1 MDTSPVGVTV
11 FNAKTG
17 ALVSLNREATLIVES
32 LHLPGTPRSQRLSG
46 CPQCATGS
54 TWRYRC
60 PMKARAL
67 RPSAWRTCL
76 TSTPVEQELIEANHS
91 SAYLTRARQTCA
103 GGSTYLDS
111 LDVTVSEES
120 YDVAL
125 KAAGATIALAE
136 GVINEE
142 ISNGFAL
149 VRPPGHH
156 AEHDQAMGFC
166 ILNNVAILA
175 RYLKAVHALDKV
187 LILDWDVHHGNG
199 TQHTFEEDPSVLF
212 ASTHQYPGP
221 GLALRVEEPGTDFK
235 SVPNEARAPV
245 LSGHRHLVG
254 NGDRQ
259 RPGRQRPRNRWPWFH
274 PGCTWCARYTQ
285 VRYSRPRRRRT
296 VVQHSGSG
304 YAQRPLRP
312 GGTGSVLQ
320 DYGVHHPHRSPP
332 IHRV

>member
-1 MDTSPVGVTV
+1 MSHH
-11 FNAKTG
+11 TG
-17 ALVSLNREATLIVES
+17 AGHPECAE
-32 LHLPGTPRSQRLSG
+32 RLSV
-46 CPQCATGS
+46 TMEHLS
-54 TWRYRC
+54 
-60 PMKARAL
+60 AL
-67 RPSAWRTCL
+67 PL
-76 TSTPVEQELIEANHS
+76 YDELKHYEPLPVEQELIEANHS

-156 AEHDQAMGFC
+156 AEKDQAMGFC

-175 RYLKAVHALDKV
+175 RYLQTVHGLDKV

-212 ASTHQYPGP
+212 ASTHQYPFY
-221 GLALRVEEPGTDFK
+221 PGTGAWSETGIGKGRGATLNCPMRAGSDDNDYEAAFMEKILPAIDQFK
-235 SVPNEARAPV
+235 PEFIIISAGFDAHRDDPLGEINLSAGFYGWMTARVMEIADKHA
-245 LSGHRHLVG
+245 G
-254 NGDRQ
+254 
-259 RPGRQRPRNRWPWFH
+259 GRI
-274 PGCTWCARYTQ
+274 
-285 VRYSRPRRRRT
+285 V
-296 VVQHSGSG
+296 
-304 YAQRPLRP
+304 
-312 GGTGSVLQ
+312 SVLEGG
-320 DYGVHHPHRSPP
+320 YNLAMLPLCIEEHLKGLSTG
-332 IHRV
+332 

>member
-1 MDTSPVGVTV
+1 MSHH
-11 FNAKTG
+11 TG
-17 ALVSLNREATLIVES
+17 AGHPECAE
-32 LHLPGTPRSQRLSG
+32 RLSV
-46 CPQCATGS
+46 TMEHLS
-54 TWRYRC
+54 
-60 PMKARAL
+60 AL
-67 RPSAWRTCL
+67 PL
-76 TSTPVEQELIEANHS
+76 YDELKHYEPLLVEQELIEANHS

-156 AEHDQAMGFC
+156 AEKDQAMGFC

-175 RYLKAVHALDKV
+175 RYLQTVHGLDKV

-212 ASTHQYPGP
+212 ASTHQYPFY
-221 GLALRVEEPGTDFK
+221 PGTGAWSETGIGKGRGATLNCPMRAGSDDNDYEAAFMEKILPAIDQFK
-235 SVPNEARAPV
+235 PEFIIISAGFDAHRDDPLGEINLSAGFYGWMTARVMEIADKHA
-245 LSGHRHLVG
+245 G
-254 NGDRQ
+254 
-259 RPGRQRPRNRWPWFH
+259 GRI
-274 PGCTWCARYTQ
+274 
-285 VRYSRPRRRRT
+285 V
-296 VVQHSGSG
+296 
-304 YAQRPLRP
+304 
-312 GGTGSVLQ
+312 SVLEGG
-320 DYGVHHPHRSPP
+320 YNLAMLPLCIEEHLKGLSTG
-332 IHRV
+332 